1 MTSRKKDKVKT
12 AEAPPISAIEAPEIA
27 SESKLDITP
36 ETAPKAA
43 KNAAGVQDTDEKP
56 AAGFPIV
63 GIGAS
68 AGGLAVFEVED
79 GMTVQLG

>member
-1 MTSRKKDKVKT
+1 LRFSSEKKALHYSNLNNRIREQTGYHAGDRTKG
-12 AEAPPISAIEAPEIA
+12 S
-27 SESKLDITP
+27 
-36 ETAPKAA
+36 PKCRW
-43 KNAAGVQDTDEKP
+43 VQDTDEKP